1 MPGTIT
7 LSQGERLSLLA
18 TAKQNGTAITLDS
31 SWLVG
36 AAIMPNG
43 GNAAVD
49 LSPSIVLGKV
59 SIDFDTADLKPG
71 THVMDIRFTNPQSRD
86 QWSQTIKVVID
97 RTVTPYSPR

>member
-7 LSQGERLSLLA
+7 LSKGERLALLA
-18 TAKQNGTAITLDS
+18 TAKTNGTAITLDS
-31 SWLVG
+31 SWSVA

-43 GNAAVD
+43 QS
-49 LSPSIVLGKV
+49 SPIDMQPTIVLGKV

-86 QWSQTIKVVID
+86 QWSQTIKVVIE

>member
-7 LSQGERLSLLA
+7 LSKGERLSLLA
-18 TAKQNGTAITLDS
+18 TAKTDGVAITLDS
-31 SWLVG
+31 SWQVA

-43 GNAAVD
+43 QSSPID
-49 LSPSIVLGKV
+49 MQPSIVLGKV
-59 SIDFDTADLKPG
+59 SIDFDTADLNPG